1 MKYNR
6 IRHFGDNFKYEEV
19 YQRCF
24 TRKDHFELFS
34 FCAARALVVPQ
45 QAMHGWITLRIFAC
59 SLDNLKA

>member
-34 FCAARALVVPQ
+34 FCAAKTFLGLWWYPNKPC
-45 QAMHGWITLRIFAC
+45 MDG
-59 SLDNLKA
+59 